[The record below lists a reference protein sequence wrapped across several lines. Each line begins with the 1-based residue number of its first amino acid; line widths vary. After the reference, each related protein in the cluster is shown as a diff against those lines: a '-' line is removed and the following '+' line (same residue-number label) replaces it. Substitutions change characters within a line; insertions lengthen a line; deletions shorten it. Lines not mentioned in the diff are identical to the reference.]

1 MKLIFKICLVIL
13 LTMGIFSLA
22 IAQDKTEMKGG
33 KGMMGKQGMMTE
45 HGKMMGDKCWMM
57 SHMMMD
63 KSLVATEDGGVIVM
77 VGNKLQKY
85 DKDLVLQKE
94 VEIKI
99 DLEGMQKTMME
110 MMGKCPLHKKMMQE
124 EGMMGETKK

>member
-1 MKLIFKICLVIL
+1 
-13 LTMGIFSLA
+13 MGGQA
-22 IAQDKTEMKGG
+22 
-33 KGMMGKQGMMTE
+33 MMTE
-45 HGKMMGDKCWMM
+45 HGKMMGMGDRCWMM

-99 DLEGMQKTMME
+99 ALEGMQKTMME
-110 MMGKCPLHKKMMQE
+110 MMVKLPGLSRLPIPEWKIQIQRSHLGIVQFGSYFNQTPDNNFSPLRS
-124 EGMMGETKK
+124 